1 MKWFKVADGR
11 SEPTELGRL
20 SFGQVQQTA
29 ALADCLG
36 RLIPQEGVDYD
47 VHIILKEPTED
58 EKAQHK
64 TPTRVSMQ
72 IVALTEKG
80 EWWKRYVGKMIRK
93 YPPTTTYKG
102 DMLPDNPK
110 EAEDAK
116 VVS

>member
-11 SEPTELGRL
+11 MEPAELGQL

-47 VHIILKEPTED
+47 VHIILKEPTGD

-80 EWWKRYVGKMIRK
+80 EWWKRYVGAPRTRGGERGWRDRDG
-93 YPPTTTYKG
+93 YDSTLG
-102 DMLPDNPK
+102 NPR
-110 EAEDAK
+110 
-116 VVS
+116 V